1 MLAAKDLFSHRKY
14 WAQRFGIAPFLPTSR
29 AEMDLLG
36 WDSCDVI
43 VVTGDA
49 YVDHPSF
56 GMAIIGR
63 LLEAQGFRVGM
74 IAQPDWH
81 SAEPFAALGRPNLF
95 FGITAGN
102 MDSMVNRYT
111 SDRRVR
117 SDDAYTPDG
126 ACGKRPDRSVIV
138 YAQRA
143 REAFKDV
150 PIVVGGIE
158 ASLRRIAHF
167 DYWSEKVRRSILL
180 DSKADLLVYGNGER
194 QIIEIARRLD
204 AGERIEDLHDIR
216 GTAFIQRSMPAD
228 WIEIDSTHLD
238 APGPLMPT
246 V

>member
-1 MLAAKDLFSHRKY
+1 MQTARDITGYRRY
-14 WAQRFGIAPFLPTSR
+14 WAARFGVAPFLPMSR
-29 AEMDLLG
+29 AEMDVLG

-63 LLEAQGFRVGM
+63 VLEAQGFRVGI

-81 SAEPFAALGRPNLF
+81 SADAFKALGRPNLF

-111 SDRRVR
+111 SDRRIR
-117 SDDAYTPDG
+117 SDDAYTPG
-126 ACGKRPDRSVIV
+126 GEGGKRPDRSVIV

-167 DYWSEKVRRSILL
+167 DYWSEKVRRSVLL

-204 AGERIEDLHDIR
+204 SGETIEQLDDIR
-216 GTAFIQRSMPAD
+216 GTAFARRRTGD
-228 WIEIDSTHLD
+228 GWIEIDSTHLD
-238 APGPLMPT
+238 APGPLAPP